1 MRWSLRLG
9 RIRTVPVEV
18 HWLFLP
24 LLAWLAFQEW
34 DNHVR
39 WVLPVFAHSNWLADP
54 ELLGDVARSLLDG
67 LRGFLTSAGMLI
79 LIFACVLLHEV
90 GHMLH
95 AQALGIPVRR
105 ILLLPFGGLAELARL
120 PERPADELR
129 IALAGPAAN
138 LGLGLILGALAYAWM
153 LAEASSA
160 RETLRLIASGRVDW
174 PLGALGYLA
183 AANLGIAL
191 FNLVPAFPM
200 DGGRLLRSL
209 LALVLARLTATRI
222 VSGLSWAF
230 SGAFILLGLG
240 FGERWLIPA
249 SPGLALVGLF
259 VVFGAGFEKLADE
272 SRAILQRLVVR
283 AAVRQPTWTLSPTDL
298 ITPGLISAFLLYPIL
313 PVVVPRGCFAIG
325 VKVVGL
331 LSRQD
336 LESALKPAGRAGQY
350 TVAHLMRT
358 RFPYLRAD
366 EDLWR
371 AQQLFLGAGLG
382 ALPVL
387 DGDRLYGML
396 TPADIQAA
404 RTRPSSSGPPEQQ
417 SKGEAPTFTPCGG
430 GEMS

>member
-9 RIRTVPVEV
+9 RIRTVPVEI

-39 WVLPVFAHSNWLADP
+39 WMLPVFAYSNWLADP
-54 ELLGDVARSLLDG
+54 ELLGDAARSLLDG
-67 LRGFLTSAGMLI
+67 LRGFLASAGMLI
-79 LIFACVLLHEV
+79 LVFACVLVHEV
-90 GHMLH
+90 GHMVH

-120 PERPADELR
+120 PERPVDELR
-129 IALAGPAAN
+129 VALAGPAAN
-138 LGLGLILGALAYAWM
+138 LGLGLIFGGLAYTWT
-153 LAEASSA
+153 LAEASSV
-160 RETLRLIASGRVDW
+160 RETLRLIVSGRADW
-174 PLGALGYLA
+174 LSGALVYLA
-183 AANLGIAL
+183 AANFGIAL

-209 LALVLARLTATRI
+209 LALVLTRLTATRL

-230 SGAFILLGLG
+230 SGLFILLGLG

-259 VVFGAGFEKLADE
+259 VVFGAGFEKFADE
-272 SRAILQRLVVR
+272 SRAILQRIAVR

-298 ITPGLISAFLLYPIL
+298 VTPGLISAFLLYPIL
-313 PVVVPRGCFAIG
+313 PVVVG

-331 LSRQD
+331 FSRQD
-336 LESALKPAGRAGQY
+336 LENALKSKIHFRGQTGHGPGY

-371 AQQLFLGAGLG
+371 AQQLLLGADLG

-396 TPADIQAA
+396 TPADIHAA
-404 RTRPSSSGPPEQQ
+404 RTRPADTRAVATSE
-417 SKGEAPTFTPCGG
+417 EAPTFTPCGG
-430 GEMS
+430 GTS